1 MHFQISTF
9 VSGLSL
15 IVYKCCQY
23 SVDNHRAPL
32 LPPNQFRYIDSRTDI
47 VVDDAKNARSLYQR
61 YRQFHSNRYNRRK
74 FVDGALYT
82 SLFEQCADII
92 YPIAGVVIKLDVLL
106 LNTKERT
113 NVTIYYDDNIVHTE
127 LLAMTDMGEA
137 LSSYADNTRR
147 CNNFD
152 GGKMNVIGSGKKGDG
167 TYGMYNLSNCTE
179 DIKKATMGVTSIV
192 KQYYEGIGLSKEV
205 LEMNNHRLH
214 GQMDNKKFFN
224 STIVQSQN
232 LINAAHNDV
241 DDKTISIAT
250 WTEKNVGTAAH
261 WYFLLPN
268 VTRNGS
274 KGIAIKISNGVTI
287 VWDGRTIFHCST
299 VGDIGKG
306 NNVYGTY
313 FGGKS

>member
-1 MHFQISTF
+1 MFVTAAKIVTFQCSQF
-9 VSGLSL
+9 AVENERS
-15 IVYKCCQY
+15 
-23 SVDNHRAPL
+23 PL
-32 LPPNQFRYIDSRTDI
+32 LPPNHFRYIDSRTDFTI
-47 VVDDAKNARSLYQR
+47 DNPNNARTLYQR
-61 YRQFHSNRYNRRK
+61 YRQFNSNRYNRRK
-74 FVDGALYT
+74 YVNGALYT
-82 SLFEQCADII
+82 SLFDDCADII
-92 YPIAGVVIKLDVLL
+92 YPTAGLVIKLDVLL
-106 LNTKERT
+106 LNTTERT
-113 NVTIYYDDNIVHTE
+113 TITILYDDNTVQTE

-137 LSSYADNTRR
+137 LTSYADNTCR
-147 CNNFD
+147 CNHFD

-179 DIKKATMGVTSIV
+179 DIKKATMGVTSSV
-192 KQYYEGIGLSKEV
+192 KEYYEGIGLSKEV

-287 VWDGRTIFHCST
+287 VWDGRTILHCST